1 MYYLRSSKR
10 RQGNLE
16 YDFYL
21 RKRGKMAKG
30 ISSIKAIHF
39 KVNIDRLQFVR
50 KFEVEVKVKVE
61 VNDGHL
67 AS

>member
-1 MYYLRSSKR
+1 
-10 RQGNLE
+10 
-16 YDFYL
+16 
-21 RKRGKMAKG
+21 MAKG